1 MCGIR
6 VATECRANAVEFVSR
21 DRSADSTPANQ
32 YANLRGA
39 LLHRFGNLFRVVRII
54 VRNRTVVRAKVN
66 QIVMGMAQFLDDSF
80 IQRITAMIRSDY
92 NSHFALFVP
101 FCG

>member
-21 DRSADSTPANQ
+21 NRSADTTPANQ

-39 LLHRFGNLFRVVRII
+39 ILHRFGNLFRVVRII
-54 VRNRTVVRAKVN
+54 VRNRTVVRAEID
-66 QIVMGMAQFLDDSF
+66 QIVASMAQFFNNSF
-80 IQRITAMIRSDY
+80 VEGITAMICS
-92 NSHFALFVP
+92 NCNAHN
-101 FCG
+101 